1 MSMTIEKEKILQL
14 KKIDGNGFFRRK
26 PFKLFGSK
34 KHEYK
39 LNNCLS
45 EIEIQEFEKLYQ
57 IYLPLDYRNFI
68 NNIGNGGVGPAYGLY
83 KLEDWNL
90 EIEIKNDNFLK
101 TKFPYLEKWN
111 SEFKGNLEDED
122 YMESKEFEYWEKEY
136 FDGKHLF
143 GSIRICHYGCAVY
156 YFLIVSGVEKG
167 NIWVDDRANDE
178 GIYPLFSENKNRYN
192 FTEWYN
198 EWLSQSLIKLKEN
211 KK

>member
-1 MSMTIEKEKILQL
+1 MNIEKEKILQL

-45 EIEIQEFEKLYQ
+45 EIEIQKFEKIYQ
-57 IYLPLDYRNFI
+57 IVLPLDYRNFI

-111 SEFKGNLEDED
+111 SEFKGNLEDEN
-122 YMESKEFEYWEKEY
+122 YMESKEFEYWGKEY
-136 FDGKHLF
+136 FDEKHLF

-167 NIWVDDRANDE
+167 NIWVDDIANDE
-178 GIYPLFSENKNRYN
+178 GIYPLCSENKNRYN

-198 EWLSQSLIKLKEN
+198 EWLSQSLIKLKVN
-211 KK
+211 KY